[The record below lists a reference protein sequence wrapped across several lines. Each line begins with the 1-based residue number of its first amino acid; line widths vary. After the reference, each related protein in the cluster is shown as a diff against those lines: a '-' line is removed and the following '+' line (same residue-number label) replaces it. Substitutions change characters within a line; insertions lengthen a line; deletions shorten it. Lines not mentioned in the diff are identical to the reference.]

1 MTHLSDFIQ
10 ATESFFHPSNSGPWS
25 VELSSFLKS
34 LAWEYLNRLR
44 EEEQPTCKT
53 PHGLRLTPELS
64 NKFVEIIRGV
74 TFQMMFSKDQ
84 RALSQNNTTLR
95 SLAWIAPKLIIPG
108 VLERAYP
115 SLESLTETHRTTS
128 VISALNAIA
137 IPLLNRDHYP
147 QGGKHLLPLL
157 HLTVPGVDLNDP
169 AKTWHTLVFVA
180 STLLSVPVKD
190 LTGGSM
196 GFEWGGMEGS
206 FDSEETVDLEF
217 EDYNRK
223 ASTGEFEEWLMK
235 FLRRIIFMVCLNAG

>member
-1 MTHLSDFIQ
+1 
-10 ATESFFHPSNSGPWS
+10 
-25 VELSSFLKS
+25 LKY
-34 LAWEYLNRLR
+34 LAWEYLNRLK
-44 EEEQPTCKT
+44 EEELPTCTT
-53 PHGLRLTPELS
+53 PQGLRLTPELS
-64 NKFVEIIRGV
+64 NRFVEIIKGV

-95 SLAWIAPKLIIPG
+95 SLAWITPKLIIPG

-180 STLLSVPVKD
+180 TTLLSVPVKD
-190 LTGGSM
+190 LTESGNI

-206 FDSEETVDLEF
+206 FDSEEVVDLEF
-217 EDYNRK
+217 EDSVRK

-235 FLRRIIFMVCLNAG
+235 FLRRIIFMVRLKEGEGNVRKGS

>member
-1 MTHLSDFIQ
+1 
-10 ATESFFHPSNSGPWS
+10 
-25 VELSSFLKS
+25 
-34 LAWEYLNRLR
+34 
-44 EEEQPTCKT
+44 
-53 PHGLRLTPELS
+53 
-64 NKFVEIIRGV
+64 
-74 TFQMMFSKDQ
+74 MMFSKDQ

-95 SLAWIAPKLIIPG
+95 SLAWITPKLIIPG

-180 STLLSVPVKD
+180 TTLLSVPVKD
-190 LTGGSM
+190 LTESGNI

-206 FDSEETVDLEF
+206 FDSEEVVDLEF
-217 EDYNRK
+217 EDSVRK

-235 FLRRIIFMVCLNAG
+235 FLRRIIFMVRLKEGEGNVRKGS